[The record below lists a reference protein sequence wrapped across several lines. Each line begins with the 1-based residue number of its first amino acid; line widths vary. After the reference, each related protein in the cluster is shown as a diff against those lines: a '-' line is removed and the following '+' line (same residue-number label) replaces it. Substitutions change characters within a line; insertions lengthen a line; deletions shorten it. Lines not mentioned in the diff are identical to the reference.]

1 VTVQT
6 DPAGVSPSP
15 LPPPSAIDFASPAL
29 PSPIAAPGTL
39 TVLDITKFFS
49 ETSGGIRTYLLAKA
63 AYVQQRPSL
72 RQVLLVPGAEDAV
85 SESGGVR
92 CYRLRGPRIPF
103 DPSYRFLLAS
113 RTSRRLVEHERPDL
127 IEVGSPWFVPWLARH
142 ANRRLTAPAVWFYHT
157 HFPAIIG
164 SHRTDLPAWRRR
176 AGQAAWRYVRLLAS
190 RHRAVLVASESV
202 AADLEREG
210 VSNVIRIRLG
220 VDLDTFHPDRRSRRE
235 EVRMRLGLPAGP
247 LAIYAG
253 RFTEEKQLET
263 ALAAWPAVARRC
275 GGHLVLV
282 GAGPREAR
290 LRSGAPD
297 SVSWIPYLRDRA
309 QLADLL
315 AASDIY
321 LAPGPAETFG
331 LSPLEAMA
339 SGTPVLSVAAGGC
352 SDHVRLSGAGAL
364 YQPGDIESL
373 ASAACGLFASDLG
386 LAGRRARAAAENRHA
401 WPDALDTVF
410 AAYRQV
416 LGRV

>member
-1 VTVQT
+1 
-6 DPAGVSPSP
+6 
-15 LPPPSAIDFASPAL
+15 
-29 PSPIAAPGTL
+29 
-39 TVLDITKFFS
+39 VLDITKFFG

-63 AYVQQRPSL
+63 AYVQQRPFL
-72 RQVLLVPGAEDAV
+72 RQVLLVPGPEDAL
-85 SESGGVR
+85 SESRGVR

-103 DPSYRFLLAS
+103 DPSYRFLLAT
-113 RTSRRLVEHERPDL
+113 RTTRRLVEHERPDL
-127 IEVGSPWFVPWLARH
+127 IEVGSPWLVPWVARH
-142 ANRRLTAPAVWFYHT
+142 ANRRLTAPTVWFYHT

-164 SHRTDLPAWRRR
+164 SERPDLPAWRRR
-176 AGQAAWRYVRLLAS
+176 AGQVAWRYVRHLAS
-190 RHRAVLVASESV
+190 RHRAVLVASESI
-202 AADLEREG
+202 AADLEQEG

-220 VDLDTFHPDRRSRRE
+220 VDLGTFHPARKAHRQ
-235 EVRMRLGLPAGP
+235 EVRTRLGLPDGP

-253 RFTEEKQLET
+253 RYTEEKQLET
-263 ALAAWPAVARRC
+263 ALNAWPSVAREC
-275 GGHLVLV
+275 GGHLVMV
-282 GAGPREAR
+282 GAGPREGR
-290 LRSGAPD
+290 LRSGAPA

-364 YQPGDIESL
+364 YPAGDAEEL
-373 ASAACGLFASDLG
+373 ASVASRLFASDLES
-386 LAGRRARAAAENRHA
+386 AGRKARAFAEARHA

-416 LGRV
+416 LGRP

>member
-6 DPAGVSPSP
+6 DSAGASRSP
-15 LPPPSAIDFASPAL
+15 LPPSSAIDFASSAL

-72 RQVLLVPGAEDAV
+72 RQVLLVPGPEDAL

-103 DPSYRFLLAS
+103 DPSYRFLLAT
-113 RTSRRLVEHERPDL
+113 RTTRRLVEHERPDL
-127 IEVGSPWFVPWLARH
+127 IEVGSPWFVPWVARH
-142 ANRRLTAPAVWFYHT
+142 ANRRLTAPTVWFYHT

-164 SHRTDLPAWRRR
+164 AHRPDVPAWRRR
-176 AGQAAWRYVRLLAS
+176 AGQAAWRYARHLAS
-190 RHRAVLVASESV
+190 RHRAVLVASESI

-220 VDLDTFHPDRRSRRE
+220 VDLHTFHPARKARRQ
-235 EVRMRLGLPAGP
+235 EVRARLGLPDGP

-263 ALAAWPAVARRC
+263 VLTAWPSVAREC
-275 GGHLVLV
+275 GGHLVMV
-282 GAGPREAR
+282 GAGPREGL
-290 LRSGAPD
+290 LRSGAPA

-309 QLADLL
+309 ELADLL
-315 AASDIY
+315 AAADIY
-321 LAPGPAETFG
+321 VAPGPAETFG

-364 YQPGDIESL
+364 YPPGDAESL
-373 ASAACGLFASDLG
+373 ASAASHLLASDLD
-386 LAGRRARAAAENRHA
+386 LFGRRARAFAENRHA

>member
-6 DPAGVSPSP
+6 DSAGVSPSP

-176 AGQAAWRYVRLLAS
+176 AAQAAWRYVRLLAS
-190 RHRAVLVASESV
+190 RHQAVLVASESV

-210 VSNVIRIRLG
+210 VSNVIRVRLG

-373 ASAACGLFASDLG
+373 VSAACGLFASDLG
-386 LAGRRARAAAENRHA
+386 LAGRRARAAAANRHA